1 MLFGWF
7 LCCLGRS
14 QRTLLLVVVLS
25 TLLKKR
31 LCRKIQISKK
41 LSCCCSCVVLDCE
54 PTLTVPRLAFTQ
66 GGASAL
72 NRKRTRNI
80 LEQKHSVGG
89 VVNSLETVMAHEEK
103 DDTEFSS
110 TNPMTQTSLPDSVVP
125 VWWRQKEGMNM
136 NKGGGKRSYISGN
149 EIGLRFGLGKWPE
162 KDTEQ

>member
-1 MLFGWF
+1 
-7 LCCLGRS
+7 
-14 QRTLLLVVVLS
+14 
-25 TLLKKR
+25 
-31 LCRKIQISKK
+31 
-41 LSCCCSCVVLDCE
+41 
-54 PTLTVPRLAFTQ
+54 LAFTQ